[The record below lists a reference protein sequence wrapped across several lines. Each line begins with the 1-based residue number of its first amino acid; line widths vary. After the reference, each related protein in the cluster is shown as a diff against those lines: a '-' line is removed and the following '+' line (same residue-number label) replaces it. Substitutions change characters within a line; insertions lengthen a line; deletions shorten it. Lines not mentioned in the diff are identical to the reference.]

1 MRHVWLLALLLA
13 PLLTAGCSG
22 AGSILDTHGPRAA
35 AIADL
40 WWRLFWIGLGVFGLV
55 MLLLAAALL
64 AQLRRRP
71 ADQPHVVRV
80 GQRAELA
87 SNGLVVIFGI
97 LLPLGVLFTVL
108 IFELRTLTA
117 IAGLPSQPSL
127 TVQVVGH
134 QFWWEVH
141 YPDGGIVTANE
152 IHVPTG
158 GTVLLKLTS
167 EDVIHSLWIPQLM
180 GRMDLNPG
188 QTTTTWFQAD
198 ESGQYL
204 GECVELCGIQ
214 HAHMRFQVLAE
225 PGDQFTDW
233 LQAQQQPAAPPSDPD
248 SARGAQAFAREGCI
262 GCHTIRYGTQSVGGR
277 IGPDLTHVGS
287 RRTIAAG
294 TLDNT
299 LGNMTGW
306 ISNPQAI
313 KPGNDMPVLPLD
325 ADSLRSLATYLES
338 LK

>member
-117 IAGLPSQPSL
+117 I
-127 TVQVVGH
+127 
-134 QFWWEVH
+134 
-141 YPDGGIVTANE
+141 
-152 IHVPTG
+152 
-158 GTVLLKLTS
+158 
-167 EDVIHSLWIPQLM
+167 
-180 GRMDLNPG
+180 
-188 QTTTTWFQAD
+188 
-198 ESGQYL
+198 
-204 GECVELCGIQ
+204 
-214 HAHMRFQVLAE
+214 
-225 PGDQFTDW
+225 
-233 LQAQQQPAAPPSDPD
+233 
-248 SARGAQAFAREGCI
+248 
-262 GCHTIRYGTQSVGGR
+262 
-277 IGPDLTHVGS
+277 
-287 RRTIAAG
+287 
-294 TLDNT
+294 
-299 LGNMTGW
+299 
-306 ISNPQAI
+306 
-313 KPGNDMPVLPLD
+313 
-325 ADSLRSLATYLES
+325 
-338 LK
+338 